1 MRPYLYIAKVRMLS
15 ALAYRFDV
23 LSSIVIQCLAVIAS
37 CFFWIAAYGNQ
48 QAALGVTRDQM
59 LTYTVMSSTLAC
71 LLTMNVENRIAA
83 SVQKGSVALD
93 LLKPVNIFGIYLWED
108 IGSVAIAFLQ
118 NAVPLLL
125 IGALFI
131 VAPVPASAAHFLL
144 FILSAAFSYMINW
157 LIAALFGMW
166 SFRIVRIFPLLCM
179 KGHMIRLLSGSVIPL
194 WFFPQWLQTVLSFLP
209 FRYIYQLPLSVYIG
223 ILSPRETAAQ
233 MGIQFIWILLLG
245 CLFFEI
251 KKGVTRHLLVQGG

>member
-1 MRPYLYIAKVRMLS
+1 
-15 ALAYRFDV
+15 
-23 LSSIVIQCLAVIAS
+23 
-37 CFFWIAAYGNQ
+37 
-48 QAALGVTRDQM
+48 
-59 LTYTVMSSTLAC
+59 MSSTLAC

-83 SVQKGSVALD
+83 SVLKGSVALD

-194 WFFPQWLQTVLSFLP
+194 WFFRNGCKRMDVFSNCF
-209 FRYIYQLPLSVYIG
+209 
-223 ILSPRETAAQ
+223 
-233 MGIQFIWILLLG
+233 FIWSCHALPR
-245 CLFFEI
+245 LFHYPVYPDLAYW
-251 KKGVTRHLLVQGG
+251 GHYAGRRA